1 MMSKFEQLIEEIHKS
16 CNEACQSWEELEQK
30 LSNLQS
36 EVTSA
41 QEKASQELVQ
51 RISKSSYQFQ
61 QKGYKRQFNFNFSV
75 QKSIVTAR
83 NESAKMVPADKREK
97 EVLKKLW
104 ILWMK
109 VPKPYL
115 QGKNI
120 SNLQTIQNTAGPQ

>member
-1 MMSKFEQLIEEIHKS
+1 MMSKFEQLIEEIRKS
-16 CNEACQSWEELEQK
+16 WNEACQSWEELEQK

-41 QEKASQELVQ
+41 QEKASQELAQ

-61 QKGYKRQFNFNFSV
+61 QKGYKRQFNFNYSV

-97 EVLKKLW
+97 KVLKKAMDSLDEGTKA
-104 ILWMK
+104 L
-109 VPKPYL
+109 P
-115 QGKNI
+115 
-120 SNLQTIQNTAGPQ
+120 TR